1 MSRQRDSQGNTQ
13 MNKQKFPPGWNEAR
27 VQRLIDHYEN
37 MDDDEL
43 FAEDEAAREAEGQ
56 TVMMIPT
63 DLVPAV
69 RELIARKSGE

>member
-1 MSRQRDSQGNTQ
+1 
-13 MNKQKFPPGWNEAR
+13 MNKQIYPASWDAAR

-37 MDDDEL
+37 MAEDEL
-43 FAEDEAAREAEGQ
+43 LAEDEAAREADGQ

-69 RELIARKSGE
+69 CELLARRTSA